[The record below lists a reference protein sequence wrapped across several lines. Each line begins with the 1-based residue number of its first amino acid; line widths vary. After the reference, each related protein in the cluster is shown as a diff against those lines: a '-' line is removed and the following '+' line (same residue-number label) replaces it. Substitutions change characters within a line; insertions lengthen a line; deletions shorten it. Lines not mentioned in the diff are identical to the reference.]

1 MSKYALVTNANNQT
15 IKMIYNSQVMGV
27 MDSATYRATKS
38 YLKNYLSHEINQA
51 GIPLEYHK
59 YITESFPTFE
69 IVFPNDS
76 DSQACA
82 KLALLFRLQKGMH
95 DVNKIVLMA
104 QRIEKF
110 TREEAAYWLSKTLCG
125 TDEHKK
131 WAVKGLRI
139 MLAGS

>member
-27 MDSATYRATKS
+27 MDSATYRVCKQS
-38 YLKNYLSHEINQA
+38 LKHYLSRETDQA

-59 YITESFPTFE
+59 HITDAFPTFS
-69 IVFPNDS
+69 ITFPNDYS
-76 DSQACA
+76 EACS
-82 KLALLFRLQKGMH
+82 KLALFFRLQKGVH
-95 DVNKIVLMA
+95 DVNKIALMA
-104 QRIEKF
+104 QRIENF
-110 TREEAAYWLSKTLCG
+110 TREEAAYWLSRTLHG